1 MHTMRTAIRTSVPL
15 LLALACA
22 FALAPADPAIAQTV
36 TGTLQGTVTD
46 SSGAVL
52 PGATVTIRNA
62 DTGGL
67 REVVTNDVGFYSAP
81 YLAIGRYTVTAKLDG
96 FQTVVREGVQVSLN
110 DTRVLNIEQKPASV
124 AETVTVTGEAPR
136 INSTNAEVK
145 GVLTEDQI
153 IDKPALNPGSFLNLA
168 EIFPG
173 FQENPTSGQNNPTA
187 SSGSSVNFNG
197 TGSRGATF
205 QINGVNND
213 DSSENQNRQGAS
225 LSTIKE
231 FQVLSNTYS
240 AEFGRGYGAVVL
252 VQTKSGTNQ
261 WRGDAYWYLQDSN
274 DLTALRKFATVKP
287 DNQRNQYGGTLGFP
301 IRKDRLFAFVSFDR
315 TKYEGTQNYARDI
328 ILPSEIAKPWLT
340 RGNDTAQ
347 NRSWISGILA
357 RYPQNV
363 TPNDP
368 RSNRTYATVQGFRYP
383 DEDYSG
389 RLDWQRGQDSVSAR
403 YQYTHQI
410 RETDDIILGE
420 NARQDND
427 QQNLGV
433 TWTRIFRNSLVG
445 EFRYGLGIRSTNV
458 NIAAGNNTPIVRFTA
473 SPVSGTILGNSGAY
487 PINRDQL
494 DHQFVYN
501 LSWMLGSRHSLKA
514 GTDIRRQALDDLA
527 DNFSRG
533 FWTFNRVCGGTT
545 YATPYD
551 AFLDGCVASYQQAW
565 GPFYLENRMNESNVY
580 IEDQWRLS
588 SAFTLSAGLRYEYVS
603 APEEVEGRLDYVY
616 GDDRNNWEPR
626 VAAAWSLPASD
637 GFTGWITGRRDG
649 DASLRG
655 GYGRTDGRIFQSV
668 FSQNGASVRTNP
680 PDAILL
686 TFTAQ
691 PNILNVGDPTLGYTF
706 VPGPQTARHQ
716 EFWIDPELEM
726 PKTDQWSVSY
736 ERQLPWDS
744 SLRISY
750 NGNHVSGT
758 LRYVQGNLP
767 LSPEYGSVLVVDHP
781 NNAPTGTFPDLR
793 GKYITAIA
801 KDVQCAGTGYYGIAL
816 TTACPAAVPIA
827 DNEISQRV
835 PRTNER
841 RPDPRYSTNLIISNG
856 AESWYDGLQIEWL
869 KRLSM
874 GFSFTANYTYS
885 LSEDTTSEAT
895 FVGAGDSNQLGPDKR
910 YAKGY
915 SRFHTPHRFTLNGTY
930 QVPFLKGRRDL
941 VGSLLGGWQVSGVLK
956 LASGTPFTVTQTG
969 LDLNFDGFSEGRPV
983 ILDTSILG
991 NSVDDPDKSTEQL
1004 PVTAFRQTTIFDTV
1018 DDIVGRNT
1026 FFGDGLVNVDLGI
1039 YKSFRVYRAQALSL
1053 RVQVFNLFNY
1063 VQYGFPTTDIA
1074 NANFGKLLTTNGLY
1088 IPRTVQ
1094 INVRYQF

>member
-1 MHTMRTAIRTSVPL
+1 MRNALHQFRPWVRGVVFA
-15 LLALACA
+15 LALAGA
-22 FALAPADPAIAQTV
+22 APAAAQTV
-36 TGTLQGTVTD
+36 TGTMQGTVTD

-52 PGATVTIRNA
+52 PGVAITIRN
-62 DTGGL
+62 DETGGR
-67 REVVTNDVGFYSAP
+67 REVVTNEVGFYSAP
-81 YLAIGRYTVTAKLDG
+81 YLPIGRYTVTASLDG
-96 FQTVVREGVQVSLN
+96 FQTVVHEGIRVSLN
-110 DTRVLNIEQKPASV
+110 DTRVLNFEQKPASV
-124 AETVTVTGEAPR
+124 AETVTVTGATPR

-145 GVLTEDQI
+145 SVLTAEEI

-261 WRGDAYWYLQDSN
+261 WRGDAYWYLQDSD

-287 DNQRNQYGGTLGFP
+287 NNQRNQYGGTLGFP
-301 IRKDRLFAFVSFDR
+301 IRQDRLFAFVSFDR
-315 TKYEGTQNYARDI
+315 TKFEGTQNYARDI
-328 ILPSEIAKPWLT
+328 ILPEEIAKPWLT
-340 RGNDTAQ
+340 RGNDTAA
-347 NRSWISGILA
+347 NRAWISDILA
-357 RYPQNV
+357 RYPQGV

-389 RLDWQRGQDSVSAR
+389 RLDWQFSQDSIIGR

-420 NARQDND
+420 NAKQDNS
-427 QQNLGV
+427 QQNLGI
-433 TWTRIFRNSLVG
+433 TWTRIFRNNVVG
-445 EFRYGLGIRSTNV
+445 EFRYGLGVRSTNV
-458 NIAAGNNTPIVRFTA
+458 NIAAGNDTPIVRFTA

-501 LSWMLGSRHSLKA
+501 VSWMLGSKHSLKA

-527 DNFSRG
+527 DNYSRG
-533 FWTFNRVCGGTT
+533 YWAFNRVCGGVT

-551 AFLDGCVASYQQAW
+551 AFFDGCIARYEQAW
-565 GPFYLENRMNESNVY
+565 GPFFLENRINESNLYV
-580 IEDQWRLS
+580 EDQWRPFASL
-588 SAFTLSAGLRYEYVS
+588 TVSAGLRYEYVS
-603 APEEVEGRLDYVY
+603 APKEVEGRLDYLY
-616 GDDRNNWEPR
+616 GADTNNFEPR
-626 VAAAWSLPASD
+626 VAAAWSLPAAS
-637 GFTGWITGRRDG
+637 GFMKWFTGSQAGA
-649 DASLRG
+649 ASIRG

-680 PDAILL
+680 PNAIDIVYSAL
-686 TFTAQ
+686 
-691 PNILNVGDPTLGYTF
+691 PNILNVSDPTLGYVF
-706 VPGPQTARHQ
+706 VPGPQSARHTIFLPD
-716 EFWIDPELEM
+716 ENLEM
-726 PKTDQWSVSY
+726 PKTDQWSISY
-736 ERQLPWDS
+736 ERQMPWDS
-744 SLRISY
+744 ALRISY

-758 LRYVQGNLP
+758 LRYVQDNLP
-767 LSPEYGSVLVVDHP
+767 VSPEYGPVLVVDHP
-781 NNAPTGTFPDLR
+781 NNAPTGTYPDLR
-793 GKYITAIA
+793 GKSITAIA
-801 KDVQCAGTGYYGIAL
+801 ANVQCAGTGYYGVA
-816 TTACPAAVPIA
+816 TTTTCPVAVPIA

-835 PRTNER
+835 PRNNER
-841 RPDPRYSTNLIISNG
+841 RPDPRYLTNLLIGNG
-856 AESWYDGLQIEWL
+856 AESWYDGLQLEWV
-869 KRLSM
+869 KRYSQ
-874 GFSFTANYTYS
+874 GVSFTANYTYS

-895 FVGAGDSNQLGPDKR
+895 FVGTGDSNQLGPDKR

-915 SRFHTPHRFTLNGTY
+915 SRFHTPHRFTLNGSY
-930 QVPFLKGRRDL
+930 LVPFLKGRTDL
-941 VGSLLGGWQVSGVLK
+941 LGSLLGGWQVSGTLK

-969 LDLNFDGFSEGRPV
+969 LDLNFDGFGEGRPV
-983 ILDTSILG
+983 ILDKSILG
-991 NSVDDPDKSTEQL
+991 VSVDNPDTSTQVL
-1004 PVTAFRQTTIFDTV
+1004 PVTAFRATTIFDTI

-1026 FFGDGLVNVDLGI
+1026 FFGDGLVMVDLGV
-1039 YKSFRVYRAQALSL
+1039 YKSFRVYKAQTVSL
-1053 RVQVFNLFNY
+1053 RVQIFNLLNY

-1074 NANFGKLLTTNGLY
+1074 NVNFAKITTTNGLY

>member
-1 MHTMRTAIRTSVPL
+1 MRTAIRTFAPAI
-15 LLALACA
+15 LAIACML
-22 FALAPADPAIAQTV
+22 ALAPAYPANAQTV

-67 REVVTNDVGFYSAP
+67 REVITNDVGFYSAP
-81 YLAIGRYTVTAKLDG
+81 FLAIGRYTVTAKLDG

-252 VQTKSGTNQ
+252 VQTKSGTNR

-274 DLTALRKFATVKP
+274 DLTALRQFATVKP

-315 TKYEGTQNYARDI
+315 TRFEGTQNYARDI

-420 NARQDND
+420 NARQDNN

-580 IEDQWRLS
+580 VEDQWRLS

-603 APEEVEGRLDYVY
+603 APQEVEGRLDYEY
-616 GDDRNNWEPR
+616 GADRDNWQPR

-716 EFWIDPELEM
+716 EFWIDPDLEM
-726 PKTDQWSVSY
+726 PMTDQWSVSY

-801 KDVQCAGTGYYGIAL
+801 KDVQCAGTGFYGIAL
-816 TTACPAAVPIA
+816 TTACPVAVPIA
-827 DNEISQRV
+827 DSEISQRV

-983 ILDTSILG
+983 ILDKSILG
-991 NSVDDPDKSTEQL
+991 NSVDDPDTSTEQL

-1039 YKSFRVYRAQALSL
+1039 YKAFRVYRAQTLSL

-1094 INVRYQF
+1094 VNVRYQF

>member
-1 MHTMRTAIRTSVPL
+1 MLAVACA
-15 LLALACA
+15 LALATA
-22 FALAPADPAIAQTV
+22 VPSAAQTV
-36 TGTLQGTVTD
+36 TGTLQGTVVD

-52 PGATVTIRNA
+52 PGVTVTIRNNE
-62 DTGGL
+62 TGG
-67 REVVTNDVGFYSAP
+67 RRDAVTNDVGFYSAP
-81 YLAIGRYTVTAKLDG
+81 YLPIGRYTVTASLDG

-110 DTRVLNIEQKPASV
+110 DTRVVNFEQKPASV
-124 AETVTVTGEAPR
+124 AETVTVTAAEPR

-145 GVLTEDQI
+145 SVLTAEEI

-252 VQTKSGTNQ
+252 VQTKSGTNR

-287 DNQRNQYGGTLGFP
+287 NNQRNQYGGTLGFP
-301 IRKDRLFAFVSFDR
+301 IKQDRLFAFVSFDR

-328 ILPSEIAKPWLT
+328 ILPEEIAKPWLT
-340 RGNDTAQ
+340 RGNDTAA
-347 NRSWISGILA
+347 NRAWISDILA
-357 RYPQNV
+357 RYPQGV

-389 RLDWQRGQDSVSAR
+389 RLDWQFGQDSIIGR

-420 NARQDND
+420 NARQDNS
-427 QQNLGV
+427 QQNLGI
-433 TWTRIFRNSLVG
+433 TWTRIFRNNVVG
-445 EFRYGLGIRSTNV
+445 EFRYGLGVRSTNV
-458 NIAAGNNTPIVRFTA
+458 NIAAGNDTPIVRFTA

-501 LSWMLGSRHSLKA
+501 VSWMLGSKHSLKA

-527 DNFSRG
+527 DNYSRG
-533 FWTFNRVCGGTT
+533 FWQFNRVCGGTT

-551 AFLDGCVASYQQAW
+551 AFFDGCIARYEQAW
-565 GPFYLENRMNESNVY
+565 GPFFLENRINESNLYV
-580 IEDQWRLS
+580 EDQWRPFS
-588 SAFTLSAGLRYEYVS
+588 SLTVSAGLRYEYVS
-603 APEEVEGRLDYVY
+603 APKEVEGRLDYLY
-616 GDDRNNWEPR
+616 GADTNNYEPR
-626 VAAAWSLPASD
+626 LAAAWSLPAAS
-637 GFTGWITGRRDG
+637 GFMKWLTGSQERT
-649 DASLRG
+649 ASLRG

-680 PDAILL
+680 PNAIDIVYSAL
-686 TFTAQ
+686 
-691 PNILNVGDPTLGYTF
+691 PNILNVSDPTLGYVF
-706 VPGPQTARHQ
+706 VPGPQSSRHTIFLPDENLQ
-716 EFWIDPELEM
+716 M
-726 PKTDQWSVSY
+726 PRTDQWSISY
-736 ERQLPWDS
+736 ERQIPWDS
-744 SLRISY
+744 ALRINY

-758 LRYVQGNLP
+758 LRYVQDNLP
-767 LSPEYGSVLVVDHP
+767 VSPEYGPVLVVDHP
-781 NNAPTGTFPDLR
+781 NNAPTGTYPDLR

-801 KDVQCAGTGYYGIAL
+801 ANVQCAGTGYYGLAL
-816 TTACPAAVPIA
+816 TATCPVLVPIA

-835 PRTNER
+835 PRNNER
-841 RPDPRYSTNLIISNG
+841 RPDPRYLTNLLIGNG
-856 AESWYDGLQIEWL
+856 AESWYDGLQIEWV
-869 KRLSM
+869 KRYSK
-874 GFSFTANYTYS
+874 GVSFTANYTYS

-895 FVGAGDSNQLGPDKR
+895 FVGSGDSNQLGPDKR

-930 QVPFLKGRRDL
+930 LVPFLKGRNDL
-941 VGSLLGGWQVSGVLK
+941 LGSLLGGWQVSGTLK

-969 LDLNFDGFSEGRPV
+969 LDLNFDGFGEGRPV
-983 ILDTSILG
+983 ILDKSILG
-991 NSVDDPDKSTEQL
+991 VSVDDPDTSTQVL
-1004 PVTAFRQTTIFDTV
+1004 PVTAFRATTIFDTI

-1039 YKSFRVYRAQALSL
+1039 YKSFRVYKAQTVSL
-1053 RVQVFNLFNY
+1053 RVQIFNLFNY

-1074 NANFGKLLTTNGLY
+1074 NASFGRILGTNGLY